1 MPKADLQSLE
11 IQPDAADHA
20 LAQQQTRFNT
30 LVRDI
35 ALWRA
40 ALAEWQERI
49 ERYRQ
54 TVEPVR
60 RELHAAWR
68 EWVLALD
75 HACLQPGLSRA
86 ERAQLGE
93 LIRETVASLLEVQED
108 AEMVAVAARHAEDP
122 PTARTQ
128 EAEAEADDAPEIDDS
143 EPDWEQQA
151 AAAAAQ
157 RAQWA
162 AQRRAASAANR
173 RRKEEQEVSR
183 SLRDVYRRLASVLH
197 PDREPD
203 ARRRERK
210 TLLMQQANQAYAD
223 EDLLALLELQLQAEQ
238 IDAAHL
244 ATVDRRRLQH
254 YVSVLE
260 EQLADLQTETRRLEA
275 EFREATGLPAGSGLQ
290 PRKADRMISSEAQ
303 RLRGDLQL
311 LRRQARYLA
320 DADVLKAWLR
330 EQR

>member
-11 IQPDAADHA
+11 IQPDAIDQA
-20 LAQQQTRFNT
+20 LAQQQTRFNA

-40 ALAEWQERI
+40 ALGEWQERI
-49 ERYRQ
+49 VRYRQ
-54 TVEPVR
+54 AVEPVR

-75 HACLQPGLSRA
+75 HASLQPGLSRA
-86 ERAQLGE
+86 ERGQLGE
-93 LIRETVASLLEVQED
+93 LVRETVASLLEGEED
-108 AEMVAVAARHAEDP
+108 AEMAAVAARHAEDAP
-122 PTARTQ
+122 AARTRQ
-128 EAEAEADDAPEIDDS
+128 AGAGDAADVQAPEQ
-143 EPDWEQQA
+143 DWEQQA

-173 RRKEEQEVSR
+173 RRKEEQEASR
-183 SLRDVYRRLASVLH
+183 SLRDVYRRLASALH

-203 ARRRERK
+203 GQRRERK
-210 TLLMQQANQAYAD
+210 TMLMQQANQAYAD
-223 EDLLALLELQLQAEQ
+223 GDLLGLLELQLQAEQ

-260 EQLADLQTETRRLEA
+260 EQLADLQSESRRLET
-275 EFREATGLPAGSGLQ
+275 EFRGATGLPQGAGLQ

-303 RLRGDLQL
+303 RLRSDLQL
-311 LRRQARYLA
+311 LRRQIRQLS
-320 DADVLKAWLR
+320 DLDVLKDWLR
-330 EQR
+330 AQR